1 MGPRNRGITKA
12 VDRRGISVIRRI
24 TPDLNRIRRDITKMS
39 EFVSTEEPGWTRIS
53 FSNEDR
59 RARAHVVQLMEEA
72 NLSVRIDA
80 AGNIIGRREGR
91 GPGPAI
97 LVGSHIDTVRGGGR
111 FDGVS
116 GVVAGIEV
124 ARRLEE
130 ERIQTLHPFEVI
142 VFIAEEPSPFGI
154 STIGSRAMAGKLAA
168 DVLVNLRDGQGRTL
182 GEAIESMGGNP
193 AKIGEAKRS
202 SDDILASL
210 ELHIEQGPVLRS
222 RRIPIG
228 VVTGIVGISRGDIE
242 VLGRMDHAGTMPMEI
257 RKDALAAGAEV
268 VLALEKAC
276 RELKGVVGTI
286 GKVEVF
292 PNSLNVVPGKV
303 HFGMEARS
311 LSEALLH
318 ETASLFKKEVDQIIR
333 NRGVEIHVE
342 IAISS
347 KPVLFPTGM
356 VRRIGRV
363 CDSLGLSYLEMPSGA
378 GHDMNHLAEVA
389 PAGMIFVPSKDG
401 RSHCPEEWTDFEEV
415 TLGAEVLACTIFSLD
430 EEGVN

>member
-1 MGPRNRGITKA
+1 MGVTVIKR
-12 VDRRGISVIRRI
+12 IS
-24 TPDLNRIRRDITKMS
+24 PDLNRIRRDISKMS
-39 EFVSTEEPGWTRIS
+39 EFVSPEEPGWTRIS

-59 RARAHVVQLMEEA
+59 LARTHIVQLMEEA

-80 AGNIIGRREGR
+80 AGNVIGRREGKN
-91 GPGPAI
+91 PGPAI
-97 LVGSHIDTVRGGGR
+97 LAGSHIDTVRGGGR
-111 FDGVS
+111 FDGIS

-130 ERIQTLHPFEVI
+130 ERMQLLHSLEVV

-154 STIGSRAMAGKLAA
+154 STIGSRAMAGKLSE

-182 GEAIESMGGNP
+182 GGAIESMGGNP
-193 AKIGEAKRS
+193 AKIGDAKRS
-202 SDDILASL
+202 SGDILASL

-222 RRIPIG
+222 RGIPIG
-228 VVTGIVGISRGDIE
+228 VVSGIVGISRGDIE
-242 VLGRMDHAGTMPMEI
+242 VVGRMDHAGTMPMEV

-268 VLALEKAC
+268 VLALEKVC
-276 RELKGVVGTI
+276 RQLRGVVGTI

-292 PNSLNVVPGKV
+292 PNALNVVPGRV

-311 LSEALLH
+311 LNEAHLH
-318 ETASLFKKEVDQIIR
+318 ETASLFKKEVDRIIR
-333 NRGVEIHVE
+333 DRGVDIRLE
-342 IAISS
+342 IAITS

-356 VRRIGRV
+356 VRGIGRV

-415 TLGAEVLACTIFSLD
+415 TLGAEVLARTIFSLD